1 MDNAITND
9 AAEIEPIN
17 ARNDRAEKEIS
28 PNDPSWGIAAAIGM
42 WLFSILLIIIIP
54 GLFIFP
60 YLATRPGGTPNGDDL
75 VSLLTKDPTAI
86 FLQVIAVI
94 PAHILTL
101 VLAWF
106 LITRAR
112 RDSFTEAL
120 GWRSGGFRWWH
131 YVAITVGFFVLM
143 AFVGQYIPVVEDDL
157 TRIAM
162 SSRAALYSIAIMAVF
177 TAPIVEEVIYR
188 GLLYSAFQ
196 RKVGAFFSVILVT
209 ALFTSVHVPQYW
221 ENPSKIALIACLS
234 LVLTLMRAASGNLLP
249 AIILHTMFNS
259 ISAIQMVLEPYL
271 KTLETTDAPAAFIQH
286 LLK

>member
-1 MDNAITND
+1 VDNAITND
-9 AAEIEPIN
+9 AVVIEP
-17 ARNDRAEKEIS
+17 ASDRSESDLS
-28 PNDPSWGIAAAIGM
+28 PNDPSWGIPAAIAM
-42 WLFSILLIIIIP
+42 WLFSIALIIIVP
-54 GLFIFP
+54 AFFIFP
-60 YLATRPGGTPNGDDL
+60 YLITLPGGTPKGEDML
-75 VSLLTKDPTAI
+75 SVLTKDPTAI

-94 PAHILTL
+94 PAHILTFAA
-101 VLAWF
+101 AWF
-106 LITRAR
+106 LITRAK
-112 RDSFTEAL
+112 RDSFTKAL

-131 YVAITVGFFVLM
+131 YIAITVGFFILM
-143 AFVGQYIPVVEDDL
+143 TFVGQYIPVVEDDL

-209 ALFTSVHVPQYW
+209 ALFTSVHIPQYW
-221 ENPSKIALIACLS
+221 ENPSKIALIAGLS

-259 ISAIQMVLEPYL
+259 ISALQMVLEPYL
-271 KTLETTDAPAAFIQH
+271 KTLEKTDAPAAFIQH

>member
-1 MDNAITND
+1 MNNVITND
-9 AAEIEPIN
+9 LDEIEPQQDTTN
-17 ARNDRAEKEIS
+17 NELL
-28 PNDPSWGIAAAIGM
+28 PNDPSWGIPTAIGM
-42 WLFSILLIIIIP
+42 WLFSFALIAIVPAFFLI
-54 GLFIFP
+54 P
-60 YLATRPGGTPNGDDL
+60 YLASRPGGIPSGDAL
-75 VSLLTKDPTAI
+75 IEAATKDPTGI
-86 FLQVIAVI
+86 LLQIIAVI

-101 VLAWF
+101 AAAW
-106 LITRAR
+106 LVITRVK
-112 RDSFTEAL
+112 RDSFTKAL

-131 YVAITVGFFVLM
+131 YILITVGFFALM
-143 AFVGQYIPVVEDDL
+143 SIVGQYIPVVEDDL
-157 TRIAM
+157 QRIIM
-162 SSRAALYSIAIMAVF
+162 SSRAALYTVAIMAVF

-196 RKVGAFFSVILVT
+196 RKLGTVFSVVLVT
-209 ALFTSVHVPQYW
+209 VLFTSVHVPQYL

-271 KTLETTDAPAAFIQH
+271 NTIEKSDAPAAFFHH